1 MKRADSFVSVGF
13 FSRFL
18 MEGEAVDLKLKTRL
32 IISFLMMVVLPFVM
46 CTVVFG
52 SLVHFPGFGG
62 ESIMGLMG
70 ESDTLSDISS
80 DIFDVMVSLFIILVF
95 TAIVMTAWIYMSII
109 TPIRRL
115 QNAAKNIRDGKY
127 SVPMDGSIRDDEIG
141 QLCVDFEKMRQELE
155 ENQKAKQKMDASSR
169 ELIRNISHDLKTPIT
184 SVKGYVEGIL
194 DGVASTPEKQERYLR
209 IIYSK
214 AEEMDALVNELT
226 LYSQLDTN
234 EIPYDLARISVK
246 EFFDDCARDLEDEL
260 LAEGITFRYE
270 PFCDEGDIILADP
283 EKLRRAIDNIIGN
296 SIKYIDKSE
305 GFIRLTVKDEGSLV
319 QIEIE
324 DNVRG
329 IAKEDIPYIFDRFF
343 RTDESR
349 NSNTGGSGIGLSIVK
364 KIVEDHEG
372 KIWATSDIGR
382 GTIIFIA
389 LRKR

>member
-1 MKRADSFVSVGF
+1 M
-13 FSRFL
+13 
-18 MEGEAVDLKLKTRL
+18 KLKTRL

-270 PFCDEGDIILADP
+270 SFCDEGDIILADP

-324 DNVRG
+324 DNGRG